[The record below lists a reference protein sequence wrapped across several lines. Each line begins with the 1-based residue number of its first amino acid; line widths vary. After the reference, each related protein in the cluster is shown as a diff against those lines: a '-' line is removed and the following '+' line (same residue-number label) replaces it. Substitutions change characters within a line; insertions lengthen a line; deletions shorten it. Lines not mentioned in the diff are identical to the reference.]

1 MLEKN
6 NQEVKLCLVELHE
19 IGKTLTEQEM
29 KQVLGGN
36 GHSRQGIATT
46 TQSRNKVGGGKT
58 FFCP

>member
-6 NQEVKLCLVELHE
+6 NQAVKLRLVELQE

-46 TQSRNKVGGGKT
+46 TKSKNKVGVGKSIYGV
-58 FFCP
+58 